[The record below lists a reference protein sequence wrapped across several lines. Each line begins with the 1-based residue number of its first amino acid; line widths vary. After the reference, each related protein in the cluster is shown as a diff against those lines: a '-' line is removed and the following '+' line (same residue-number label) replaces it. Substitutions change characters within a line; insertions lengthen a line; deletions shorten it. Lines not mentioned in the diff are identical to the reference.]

1 MMVFW
6 LNVAAIAVWIFI
18 LGVEV
23 GDELG
28 VEVGDESGCTEW
40 GNPRR
45 KWGRVWMAMA
55 VAGILGHAL
64 CLWFIAGGAK

>member
-18 LGVEV
+18 
-23 GDELG
+23 LG